1 MREYNSQ
8 FVEKDTHVLG
18 ISADGRPSLA
28 AYNLSLGPSLS
39 YPVPLLSDF
48 WPHGEVIQRYGLF
61 NDEQGTSRRAVIVV
75 DKEGIVRFRRV
86 YVKIDDLDI
95 NEVLAEVD
103 KLQGR

>member
-8 FVEKDTHVLG
+8 FVGKDTHVVG

-48 WPHGEVIQRYGLF
+48 WPHGEVIQRYGLL
-61 NDEQGTSRRAVIVV
+61 NDEQGTSRRAVFVV
-75 DKEGIVRFRRV
+75 DKEGIIRFKQV
-86 YVKIDDLDI
+86 YARASDI
-95 NEVLAEVD
+95 EITDILAEVD
-103 KLQGR
+103 KLPG